1 MILNGADKPINNKLS
16 KIEARKKIG
25 IPVDCFCLVFVGNIY
40 HEYDFLTILKAVTE
54 CKKKISYISLIIIGN
69 GPLLD
74 QVKKTVNKM
83 RINKNVIFAGYI
95 PEKKLGKILPA
106 ADAGLLI
113 RTKKGALRYGPVS
126 TKLSTYVSY
135 HLPVVTAGW
144 SLEGYPDELA
154 QGLYLIPP
162 EDNQALSNIFTYL
175 HNHPEDRA
183 RKAKILN
190 DFASKKLTWESVA
203 KEILEVINDNEN

>member
-1 MILNGADKPINNKLS
+1 
-16 KIEARKKIG
+16 
-25 IPVDCFCLVFVGNIY
+25 VDCLCLVFVGNIY
-40 HEYDFLTILKAVTE
+40 QEYDFSTILKAVAE
-54 CKKKISYISLIIIGN
+54 CKKNISYISLIILGE

-74 QVKKTVNKM
+74 QVKKTVSEMKIKN
-83 RINKNVIFAGYI
+83 NVIFAGYTL
-95 PEKKLGKILPA
+95 EKNLGKILPA

-126 TKLSTYVSY
+126 TKLSTYLSY
-135 HLPVVTAGW
+135 NLPVVTAGW

-162 EDNQALSNIFTYL
+162 EDAQALSNMFTYL

-183 RKAKILN
+183 RKVKILY

-203 KEILEVINDNEN
+203 NEILKVINDNRN